1 MTPESS
7 ERRKTGRRRSHLYLF
22 IILVILE
29 ELKNLKALATI
40 LNLRNEQNEIDTH
53 MKSMK
58 SKLKIDCDSLSQL
71 IFIIKVKVNKAKQIL
86 VTEIKNNYDQ
96 MYTQNSSNSNSANLL
111 NNSIYTKFD
120 ELKDTL

>member
-1 MTPESS
+1 MEEEKQELNMKESDIVQNINYNVES
-7 ERRKTGRRRSHLYLF
+7 NLVFYLNS
-22 IILVILE
+22 ILE

-111 NNSIYTKFD
+111 NNS
-120 ELKDTL
+120 LNA